1 VNESVSERQATSTR
15 RKVSKRSKTAHEST
29 SGRNLHVAFHFRM
42 SHETRKETTSLHER
56 TTKVTET
63 DSSQL
68 VAKRKQRSCSFP
80 DFKTITSKHHAQL
93 TFTRPMAITYYQYSQ
108 ELRGFDK
115 IWSSSSS
122 SRDGRQERSTMR
134 DARPSPRQ
142 RSSKTAFVQ
151 AEHRRHAPTSTS

>member
-1 VNESVSERQATSTR
+1 MNKGGKTQAHGARSQNGPKRHTKARRGKIYTWHSTFALATKSRRRRQC
-15 RKVSKRSKTAHEST
+15 
-29 SGRNLHVAFHFRM
+29 
-42 SHETRKETTSLHER
+42 LHER

-68 VAKRKQRSCSFP
+68 VAKRKQLSCSFP
-80 DFKTITSKHHAQL
+80 DFKAITSKHHAQL

-115 IWSSSSS
+115 ICSSSSS
-122 SRDGRQERSTMR
+122 SRDGRHERSIN
-134 DARPSPRQ
+134 APPNPRQ
-142 RSSKTAFVQ
+142 MSSKLAFVH